1 MEKITMTLI
10 GLVFAFSANAQKLS
24 MESPQPAT
32 APEIKKAVLFDQSP
46 SPDVTSGIVSTV
58 NNTGAGVYSTD
69 DFELTSENDITFI
82 TAFGFNQSENFIA
95 DVTGINVYV
104 YANSDTNLP
113 IGDPSQEGSGLLELV
128 NINPEGPAIEFIQ
141 NGTGLDIRID
151 VAEALGSNFSLPAG
165 NYWLVVAPSLDIP
178 NFDGPIRWNWFSA
191 GAGAAGVNEAH
202 LIDPTDDFGGGLI
215 TWTAFSDIGLEFA
228 SVAFVIEGE
237 SSLSNSAFNS
247 TDFTFYPN
255 PVNDIL
261 SISTASTVD
270 NLKVYN
276 MLGQMV
282 VETAPKASNPQVDMK
297 ELQSGVYLVTLEV
310 EGSLQSF
317 RVIKQ

>member
-1 MEKITMTLI
+1 MTLI

-32 APEIKKAVLFDQSP
+32 APEIQKAVLFDQSNP
-46 SPDVTSGIVSTV
+46 PDETAGIISTV
-58 NNTGAGVYSTD
+58 VNTGAGVYSTD

-82 TAFGFNQSENFIA
+82 TAFGFNINENFTTDA
-95 DVTGINVYV
+95 TGINVYV
-104 YANSDTNLP
+104 YANSATNTP
-113 IGDPSQEGSGLLELV
+113 EGSPDVVDSGLLELV
-128 NINPEGPAIEFIQ
+128 NIDPQGPAIEIIQ
-141 NGTGLDIRID
+141 NGLELGIKID
-151 VAEALGSNFSLPAG
+151 VAEALGSTFSLPAG
-165 NYWLVVAPSLDIP
+165 NYWLVVAPSIDIP
-178 NFDGPIRWNWFSA
+178 DFDGASRWNWYSA
-191 GAGAAGVNEAH
+191 GVVDAGVNEAH
-202 LIDPTDDFGGGLI
+202 LIDPTNVFGGGFT
-215 TWTAFSDIGLEFA
+215 TWTPFSDLGLEFA
-228 SVAFVIEGE
+228 SVSFVIEGE

-282 VETAPKASNPQVDMK
+282 IETAPKASNPQVDMK